1 MNVIKRNGSEV
12 VFDIDKIKRSI
23 TKANN
28 SIDEADR
35 IDEDTINF
43 ICNRVLNKCKKYN
56 RAINVEE
63 IQDHVE
69 DALMY
74 LNKYDIAKHYIKY
87 RYQRELNRKKNTTDS
102 RILSIVD
109 GINEEALQENANKN
123 PILNSTQRDY
133 MAGEVSKDI
142 TDRYLL
148 PDDIKEAHRE
158 GIIHFHDADYFAQHM
173 HNCDLWNL
181 EDMLQN
187 GTVIN
192 NTLIEKPHSFATA
205 CNICTQIMAQI
216 ASNQYGGQTIT
227 LTHLAP
233 FVEISRQKIKREVTA
248 ELKSTVLSTN
258 EDLINTITENRVK
271 EEIKR
276 GVQTI
281 QYQINTLLTSNGQTP
296 FVSINMYLGETDDP
310 LTKHDLALIIE
321 EVLKQRIQG
330 VKNEQGQWITP
341 AFPKLI
347 YVLEEDNIHEN
358 SKYWYLTELA
368 AKCTAKRLVPD
379 YVSEK
384 VMKANKVDKNG
395 EGHCYPPMG
404 CRSFLTPYIDSKTN
418 KFVAYSRFNQGVVT
432 INLIDVACSSK
443 KNIDKFWKI
452 FEERL
457 ELCHR
462 ALRIRHER
470 LLGTTSDVAP
480 ILWQHGA
487 LARLKKGEKIDK
499 LLYGGYSTISL
510 GYVGLW
516 ETVYYMTGKKLTD
529 PEGKEFGLE
538 IMRYLNS
545 FTKKWKDAENIDYSL
560 YGTPIE
566 STTYKFAKCLQR
578 RFGIIEGVTDKSYV
592 TNSYHVHVTEPIDA
606 FEKLKLESEFQALS
620 PGGAIS
626 YVEVPN
632 MQNNIPAVLAVI
644 KFIYEN
650 IMYAELNTKS
660 DNCQACGYEGEI
672 QIVTD
677 KNGKLVW
684 ECPQCRNRDQRLMN
698 VARRTCGYIGTNFWN
713 EGRTQEIKE
722 RVLHL

>member
-12 VFDIDKIKRSI
+12 AFDLAKIKRSL

-28 SIDEADR
+28 SIDESER

-56 RAINVEE
+56 RAISVEE

-69 DALMY
+69 DALIY

-87 RYQRELNRKKNTTDS
+87 RYQRELNRKKNTTDA

-109 GINEEALQENANKN
+109 GTNEEALQENANKN

-233 FVEISRQKIKREVTA
+233 FVEISRQKIKKEVKS

-258 EDLINTITENRVK
+258 EELVNTITENRVK

-310 LTKHDLALIIE
+310 LTKRDLALIIE

-347 YVLEEDNIHEN
+347 YVLEEDNIHED

-384 VMKANKVDKNG
+384 VMKANKIDKNG

-404 CRSFLTPYIDSKTN
+404 CRSFLTPYVDEI
-418 KFVAYSRFNQGVVT
+418 V
-432 INLIDVACSSK
+432 I
-443 KNIDKFWKI
+443 
-452 FEERL
+452 
-457 ELCHR
+457 
-462 ALRIRHER
+462 
-470 LLGTTSDVAP
+470 
-480 ILWQHGA
+480 
-487 LARLKKGEKIDK
+487 GE
-499 LLYGGYSTISL
+499 
-510 GYVGLW
+510 
-516 ETVYYMTGKKLTD
+516 
-529 PEGKEFGLE
+529 
-538 IMRYLNS
+538 N
-545 FTKKWKDAENIDYSL
+545 
-560 YGTPIE
+560 
-566 STTYKFAKCLQR
+566 
-578 RFGIIEGVTDKSYV
+578 
-592 TNSYHVHVTEPIDA
+592 
-606 FEKLKLESEFQALS
+606 SEF
-620 PGGAIS
+620 
-626 YVEVPN
+626 
-632 MQNNIPAVLAVI
+632 
-644 KFIYEN
+644 
-650 IMYAELNTKS
+650 
-660 DNCQACGYEGEI
+660 EI
-672 QIVTD
+672 I
-677 KNGKLVW
+677 N
-684 ECPQCRNRDQRLMN
+684 
-698 VARRTCGYIGTNFWN
+698 
-713 EGRTQEIKE
+713 
-722 RVLHL
+722 